1 MDVNSILLIVSL
13 IVFLG
18 YLAEWLFRKINIPD
32 TLLLIVVGFVIG
44 PNAANLFDPHR
55 LGTLAPLFTTFTLLF
70 LMFEG
75 ALYID
80 LRSFAEGIGAGIT
93 IGFSLFFISAGVVSG
108 IFYFLLNDLFLAM
121 MLGFALG
128 GISSAFIIPILK
140 QVKVDKKLYS
150 ILTLESALTD
160 VLAIV
165 FATTMMELKRL
176 NTFELNGVFSQIA
189 SLFFVAGML
198 GILAGFLWIFLEK
211 QQIIEGDRN
220 YIMTIAYVVFLYFI
234 AEYLGGNGAIA
245 AMCFGMVIANSRVLL
260 SMWQKVKSPKRKI
273 VEEEREEKI
282 DKTVNVVSSRE
293 RMFYREISFFLK
305 TFFFVYIGVLL
316 NVRNLRAVL
325 IGTGIAI
332 VIMLLR
338 YVSLLL
344 TRKYHAIDRMLVN
357 ALFARGIAPAAI
369 LLVAMGKGLLTDPT
383 IIDAVYVIITTT
395 IILSSI
401 KIFLYKSKVNRSSEK

>member
-1 MDVNSILLIVSL
+1 MDVNSILLVVSL

-18 YLAEWLFRKINIPD
+18 YVAEWLFRKINVPD
-32 TLLLIVVGFVIG
+32 TLLLIVVGFAIG

-93 IGFSLFFISAGVVSG
+93 IGFSLFFISAAVISG
-108 IFYFLLNDLFLAM
+108 IFYFLLNDLLLAL

-150 ILTLESALTD
+150 VLTLESALTD

-189 SLFFVAGML
+189 SLFFVAGMV
-198 GILAGFLWIFLEK
+198 GILVGFLWIFLER

-220 YIMTIAYVVFLYFI
+220 YIMTIAYVVLLYFI

-260 SMWQKVKSPKRKI
+260 AMWQKVKSPKRK
-273 VEEEREEKI
+273 VVDEERVEKM
-282 DKTVNVVSSRE
+282 DKSVNVVSSRE

-305 TFFFVYIGVLL
+305 TFFFVYIGILL
-316 NVRNLRAVL
+316 NVRNLRAVG
-325 IGTGIAI
+325 IGSGIAV

-344 TRKYHAIDRMLVN
+344 TRKYRAIDRMLVN

-383 IIDAVYVIITTT
+383 IIDAVYVVITAT

-401 KIFLYKSKVNRSSEK
+401 KIFLYKSRVSRSQAE